1 MGMPMDFAKLQPQDV
16 LDIAT
21 FVEREAHDRYQ
32 ELADEM
38 SRRGADDA
46 ADFFRAMARRELRH
60 GERLAARRKELFGNA
75 PAHVRD
81 VVFWEIEAID
91 YRHNLPAITL
101 RQALELALA
110 AEVKAHDYYAGALE
124 YHTDPAVA
132 DLFEELRLAEVE
144 HQRMIREELARLE

>member
-1 MGMPMDFAKLQPQDV
+1 MGLDIDFAKLAPQDV

-21 FVEREAHDRYQ
+21 FVEKEAHERYL

-38 SRRGADDA
+38 ERRQAAEA

-60 GERLAARRKELFGNA
+60 GERLAARRQQLYGDA

-91 YRHNLPAITL
+91 YRRELDRLSL
-101 RQALELALA
+101 RQALELALS
-110 AEVKAHDYYAGALE
+110 AEAKAHDYYAQALQFHISTE
-124 YHTDPAVA
+124 VA
-132 DLFEELRLAEVE
+132 ELFEELRLAELE
-144 HQRMIREELARLE
+144 HQRMIREELARLQ

>member
-38 SRRGADDA
+38 SRRGASDA

-60 GERLAARRKELFGNA
+60 GERLAARRKELFGDA

-101 RQALELALA
+101 RQALELALST
-110 AEVKAHDYYAGALE
+110 EVKAHDYYAGALE

-144 HQRMIREELARLE
+144 HQRLIREELARLP

>member
-38 SRRGADDA
+38 SRRGASDA

-60 GERLAARRKELFGNA
+60 GERLAARRKELFGDA

-81 VVFWEIEAID
+81 VVFWEIEATD

-101 RQALELALA
+101 RQALELALS

-144 HQRMIREELARLE
+144 HQRLIREELARLP

>member
-1 MGMPMDFAKLQPQDV
+1 MPMDFAKLQPQDV

-38 SRRGADDA
+38 SRRGAGDA

-60 GERLAARRKELFGNA
+60 GERLAARRKELFGDA

-91 YRHNLPAITL
+91 YRQNLPAITL
-101 RQALELALA
+101 RQALELALS
-110 AEVKAHDYYAGALE
+110 AEIKAHDYYAGALE

-132 DLFEELRLAEVE
+132 ELFEELRLAEVE
-144 HQRMIREELARLE
+144 HQRMIREELARLP

>member
-1 MGMPMDFAKLQPQDV
+1 MGLEIDFAKLAPQDV

-21 FVEREAHDRYQ
+21 FVEHEAHERYL

-38 SRRGADDA
+38 D
-46 ADFFRAMARRELRH
+46 RREL
-60 GERLAARRKELFGNA
+60 FGDA

-91 YRHNLPAITL
+91 YRQNLPAISL
-101 RQALELALA
+101 RQALELALS

-124 YHTDPAVA
+124 FHTQPAVA
-132 DLFEELRLAEVE
+132 ELFEELRLAELE
-144 HQRMIREELARLE
+144 HQRLIREELARLP

>member
-1 MGMPMDFAKLQPQDV
+1 MGMGIDFAKLQPQDV

-32 ELADEM
+32 ELSDEM
-38 SRRGADDA
+38 DRRGAEAA

-60 GERLAARRKELFGNA
+60 GERLAARRRELFGDA

-91 YRHNLPAITL
+91 YRQNLGAISL
-101 RQALELALA
+101 RQALELALS
-110 AEVKAHDYYAGALE
+110 AEIKAHDYYAGALE
-124 YHTDPAVA
+124 FHTDPQVA
-132 DLFEELRLAEVE
+132 ELFEELRLAEVE
-144 HQRMIREELARLE
+144 HQRMIREELGRLT

>member
-38 SRRGADDA
+38 SRRGASDA

-60 GERLAARRKELFGNA
+60 GERLAARRKELFGDA

-101 RQALELALA
+101 RQALELALS

-144 HQRMIREELARLE
+144 HQRLIREELARLP